1 MNYSDLEIGILI
13 LLAGIVSIE
22 LGVSTAMIE
31 IIAGVI
37 GSNLLNINPSPWF
50 DFIAN
55 FGLLGIML
63 FAGFETS
70 PRILKRYAKRNLT
83 IGMVGYF
90 FPFLVIFSVT
100 YFLLSFSIP
109 TSIIVS
115 LSLSTTSLALVYAII
130 REHEAVASSV
140 VHVMLGSAMIM
151 DMLSM
156 LTLSLL
162 ISELSLDILLYSAV
176 LIVIYL
182 FAFKVTPHIMS
193 RYKGKMAELEVRF
206 ILVLLFVMLF
216 FAEKLLISE
225 AVLAYLI
232 GVVLSEFVHE
242 HEELIEKLRGLVFGF
257 FAPAFFFKAGLLI
270 NLRQLNLDLL
280 VYIAVFGSLAY
291 FSKFFGTCLFARR
304 FMSKKEARIMGL
316 MFNFRLSFGIAAAL
330 IGYSIGLISLGLY
343 TVIVMIVLLTSIV
356 SSIVLKIVPYEL
368 GASEF

>member
-13 LLAGIVSIE
+13 LLAGIISIE
-22 LGVSTAMIE
+22 LGISTAMIE

-37 GSNLLNINPSPWF
+37 GSNVLNIHPSPWF

-70 PRILKRYAKRNLT
+70 PGILRRYAKGNLAL
-83 IGMVGYF
+83 GFVGYF
-90 FPFLVIFSVT
+90 FPFTTIFILTFFV
-100 YFLLSFSIP
+100 LSFSIS
-109 TSIIVS
+109 TSIVVS

-130 REHEAVASSV
+130 REHESSV
-140 VHVMLGSAMIM
+140 TSVTHIMLGSAMIM

-156 LTLSLL
+156 LTLSFL
-162 ISELSLDILLYSAV
+162 ISEIRLDILLYSAV
-176 LIVIYL
+176 LIIIFL
-182 FAFKVTPHIMS
+182 ATFKLTPYIMN
-193 RYKGKMAELEVRF
+193 RYRGKMAELEVRF

-216 FAEKLLISE
+216 FAEKLLVSE

-232 GVVLSEFVHE
+232 GVILSEIVHE
-242 HEELIEKLRGLVFGF
+242 HEELIEKLRGIVFGF

-270 NLRQLNLDLL
+270 NLSRLTFDLL
-280 VYIAVFGSLAY
+280 IYIALFGSLAY
-291 FSKFFGTCLFARR
+291 ITKYFGTCLLARK
-304 FMSKKEARIMGL
+304 FMSLEEARLMGL

-330 IGYSIGLISLGLY
+330 IGYSIGILTIGLY

-356 SSIVLKIVPYEL
+356 SSIILRIVPYEL
-368 GASEF
+368 GATEY